1 MVHKKLIIIEDRIMY
16 SLVIA
21 EIFIYKD
28 STISDTK
35 AYENIYITF
44 NPYSGTNFQ
53 SHASISDA
61 QKYIVGENAKESQK
75 KQAEKNDFLKF
86 KYDIFVKDTI
96 SLNENTSI
104 FLAEYDKNHNTH
116 SLSKT
121 LFTIA
126 EKHFLDD
133 EFKNDDS
140 NTLTK
145 KRKP

>member
-1 MVHKKLIIIEDRIMY
+1 MK
-16 SLVIA
+16 
-21 EIFIYKD
+21 IFILLLTLIVVLIFSHTLLSVMLKN
-28 STISDTK
+28 ILLVKRRKKPKKNKLKKSD
-35 AYENIYITF
+35 
-44 NPYSGTNFQ
+44 
-53 SHASISDA
+53 
-61 QKYIVGENAKESQK
+61 V
-75 KQAEKNDFLKF
+75 LKF

-126 EKHFLDD
+126 EKHFLNN
-133 EFKNDDS
+133 EFKNNGS
-140 NTLTK
+140 NTLAK